1 MTMNA
6 VSTEKFVADAK
17 ILMSDTEELIKA
29 TAAQTGD
36 KITEARSRTQQA
48 LANARQTLVR
58 AESAVVER
66 SKASAEIIDRSLHEH
81 PWAAAGVSAAA
92 GLLVGLLIGRR

>member
-1 MTMNA
+1 MNA

-36 KITEARSRTQQA
+36 KIAEARSRTQLA

-58 AESAVVER
+58 AESAVVEHT
-66 SKASAEIIDRSLHEH
+66 KASAEIVDRSVHEH